1 MTVKRKIL
9 KIAGR
14 GLAWAGVCALAG
26 AANLHAQSGPIEA
39 TQATTAIKAEVTGR
53 FRIEGILVNAVTGE
67 PVRRAT
73 VSALAEEDSHAVASV
88 VTDGEGRF
96 SLDRL
101 AAAKYQLTASKRGF
115 RTAFYD
121 EHQEFS
127 TAIVTGADQD
137 TSHLNFRITPG
148 SILRGVVTDDGG
160 DAVEGARVMLFQRS
174 RRGGDGER
182 TQQVDAAVTDD
193 AGSYEFPSL
202 AAGEYLLAV
211 VAEPWYATHNARTG
225 APGQQTNESAAAL
238 DVAYPVTYYDS
249 TTEEASATPI
259 VLTGG
264 SQEEA
269 NINLHAVPAL
279 RLSIAVSRRADGSP
293 ARPELQKTV
302 FGTVV
307 QSESGGFIDSMKTG
321 TVEMTGVAPGQYQL
335 LQGDPVRVV
344 DLDLSASQPVDPNA
358 GNPASTVAGTLRMAS
373 GLPVE
378 NGVTLTLARE
388 DGGRG
393 QTEFATPALGGRFK
407 FDNVPAGVWSLLAEG
422 GAKAVAV
429 VDVSVGGV
437 RRLGNVITVRDRS
450 VDAIVTLSEGNT
462 RIEGFARKD
471 GKGLAGAMVVLAPA
485 DRANWQALTR
495 RDQSDSDGSFAL
507 RDVAPGKYTIFAIE
521 DGWGL
526 DWARPEAMARYL
538 PGGTAVTLTDKSG
551 ALVRLTTPVAV
562 QTR

>member
-1 MTVKRKIL
+1 
-9 KIAGR
+9 
-14 GLAWAGVCALAG
+14 
-26 AANLHAQSGPIEA
+26 
-39 TQATTAIKAEVTGR
+39 
-53 FRIEGILVNAVTGE
+53 
-67 PVRRAT
+67 
-73 VSALAEEDSHAVASV
+73 
-88 VTDGEGRF
+88 
-96 SLDRL
+96 
-101 AAAKYQLTASKRGF
+101 
-115 RTAFYD
+115 
-121 EHQEFS
+121 
-127 TAIVTGADQD
+127 
-137 TSHLNFRITPG
+137 
-148 SILRGVVTDDGG
+148 
-160 DAVEGARVMLFQRS
+160 
-174 RRGGDGER
+174 
-182 TQQVDAAVTDD
+182 
-193 AGSYEFPSL
+193 
-202 AAGEYLLAV
+202 
-211 VAEPWYATHNARTG
+211 
-225 APGQQTNESAAAL
+225 
-238 DVAYPVTYYDS
+238 
-249 TTEEASATPI
+249 
-259 VLTGG
+259 
-264 SQEEA
+264 
-269 NINLHAVPAL
+269 
-279 RLSIAVSRRADGSP
+279 
-293 ARPELQKTV
+293 
-302 FGTVV
+302 
-307 QSESGGFIDSMKTG
+307 
-321 TVEMTGVAPGQYQL
+321 
-335 LQGDPVRVV
+335 
-344 DLDLSASQPVDPNA
+344 
-358 GNPASTVAGTLRMAS
+358 MAS